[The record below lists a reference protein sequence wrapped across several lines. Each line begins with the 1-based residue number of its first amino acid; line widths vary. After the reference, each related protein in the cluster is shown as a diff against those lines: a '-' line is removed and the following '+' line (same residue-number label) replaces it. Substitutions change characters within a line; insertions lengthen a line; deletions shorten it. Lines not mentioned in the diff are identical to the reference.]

1 MLHLITTPPD
11 EVSTKSWSDLPP
23 LVSFLF
29 FGASWVNVLLREG
42 NGSNCVERRE
52 DLGLF
57 QEEQPSQMGTI
68 FLVTESKRGIVREG
82 PYQFRI
88 TLLSLLWG
96 TVYLSGSAATL
107 LTLGRK
113 GGRAWPRAMFQQ
125 PSFSANNGQEWIFI
139 TDGFPGKLRGRYFIL
154 EMSLEILLEVKASRL
169 RVTRGCISR
178 NKHHP
183 QKGNGAGSHCILT
196 AARSVFLPVVTG
208 HNNVLEKKPSVVSS
222 QRSLLSSSSGCF
234 TETCCFST

>member
-1 MLHLITTPPD
+1 M
-11 EVSTKSWSDLPP
+11 
-23 LVSFLF
+23 
-29 FGASWVNVLLREG
+29 LLREG

-154 EMSLEILLEVKASRL
+154 EMSLEILSEEKASRL
-169 RVTRGCISR
+169 RVTRGCITEQTSPPER
-178 NKHHP
+178 QWRWQPLHLNSSEVCLSP
-183 QKGNGAGSHCILT
+183 CSHWAQQRARKETECSILT
-196 AARSVFLPVVTG
+196 KISLRRAVSRKRVAFLHNKGTVF
-208 HNNVLEKKPSVVSS
+208 
-222 QRSLLSSSSGCF
+222 
-234 TETCCFST
+234 